1 MLKKV
6 IKRNGEIVDFNSK
19 KIYSAILRAMK
30 NGSGI
35 VNTIIAENI
44 STLAE
49 LNVNDPA
56 TIEEIEKYIYE
67 ELISHGEKL
76 TAYAY
81 KNYKEVRADRRNTNA
96 LEDSVL
102 GLINCTNEEV
112 MTENANKVA
121 TLVSTQ
127 RDLMAGEVSKHIL
140 FNYQLP
146 ANIVV
151 AHQSGIIKYHD
162 ADYGIQPITN
172 CGLVPLDDLF
182 ANGTVINKM
191 KIETPKSLSTAM
203 TLASQVAQIVASCQY
218 GGQTHSISH
227 LAPYVSVSK
236 NKIVQQVK
244 EEAQLV
250 GINYSDDVVELI
262 ANQRLKIEIKNA
274 VQTYNYQVNTMNTSN
289 GQTPF
294 ITLFMYIGENK
305 EYEEET
311 ALLAEEFLKQR
322 LEGMTNEFGIKK
334 TPLFPKIL
342 FVLDEDNMHK
352 GSKYYHLKQLA
363 VKCTAHR
370 MNPDYISAK
379 IMKEVYGHVFPCM
392 GCRSFLFPFEYDGK
406 TQFYGRGNI
415 GVVTLNL
422 PDVALSSGG
431 NIDEF
436 WAILDNRLENIVKPA
451 LEYRYNSLKNVKAS
465 VAPFL
470 WQHGVYGRL
479 NPDDSIMK
487 SINGRGFSVSIG
499 YTGLYETVKY
509 LTGEDQTEGEGKK
522 LALEIMCKLKEK
534 ADEWKETTGIGFSI
548 YGTPSESSTHWFS
561 RKLKERFGLV
571 EGITDKD
578 WVTNSYHIDITK
590 EIDAFSKLSIEAR
603 LQKYSTGGAISY
615 VEVPNMTK
623 NLEALEIII
632 DHIYE
637 NNIYAEINTENDHCG
652 KCGYDGAI
660 GVDENM
666 NWTCPQCGN
675 TDLNSLSVIRRTC
688 GYLGENVWNK
698 GRKADILN
706 RVKHI

>member
-1 MLKKV
+1 M
-6 IKRNGEIVDFNSK
+6 
-19 KIYSAILRAMK
+19 
-30 NGSGI
+30 
-35 VNTIIAENI
+35 
-44 STLAE
+44 
-49 LNVNDPA
+49 
-56 TIEEIEKYIYE
+56 
-67 ELISHGEKL
+67 
-76 TAYAY
+76 
-81 KNYKEVRADRRNTNA
+81 
-96 LEDSVL
+96 
-102 GLINCTNEEV
+102 
-112 MTENANKVA
+112 
-121 TLVSTQ
+121 
-127 RDLMAGEVSKHIL
+127 
-140 FNYQLP
+140 
-146 ANIVV
+146 
-151 AHQSGIIKYHD
+151 
-162 ADYGIQPITN
+162 
-172 CGLVPLDDLF
+172 
-182 ANGTVINKM
+182 
-191 KIETPKSLSTAM
+191 
-203 TLASQVAQIVASCQY
+203 
-218 GGQTHSISH
+218 
-227 LAPYVSVSK
+227 
-236 NKIVQQVK
+236 
-244 EEAQLV
+244 
-250 GINYSDDVVELI
+250 GINYSNDIIELI

-311 ALLAEEFLKQR
+311 ALLVEEFLKQR

-342 FVLDEDNMHK
+342 FVLDEDNMYE

-379 IMKEVYGHVFPCM
+379 VMKEVYGHVYPCM

-436 WAILDNRLENIVKPA
+436 WTILDNRLENIVKPA

-479 NPDDSIMK
+479 NPEDSIMK
-487 SINGRGFSVSIG
+487 SINGRGFSASIG
-499 YTGLYETVKY
+499 YTGLYETVHY
-509 LTGEDQTEGEGKK
+509 LTGQDQTEGEGEK
-522 LALEIMCKLKEK
+522 LALEIMCRLKEK
-534 ADEWKETTGIGFSI
+534 ADMWKEFTGIGFSI

-571 EGITDKD
+571 KGITDKD

-632 DHIYE
+632 NHIYE
-637 NNIYAEINTENDHCG
+637 HNIYAEINTENDHCG

-660 GVDENM
+660 GVDEKM
-666 NWTCPQCGN
+666 DWVCPQCGN
-675 TDLNSLSVIRRTC
+675 TDLNTLSVIRRTC
-688 GYLGENVWNK
+688 GLT
-698 GRKADILN
+698 
-706 RVKHI
+706 